1 VHFPVC
7 PQPGPPQIVGVRR
20 FLTPAIVALALA
32 ASLAGAEDPLAP
44 YSVVSIKPAITSV
57 IVATVSM
64 TMPPF
69 VRTKT
74 VYSSTYSA
82 KVFPYFFYNEKGR
95 IWITVPDEDL
105 LRVAKGG
112 SVDFKGHALSD
123 AGDERKVDGHATPT
137 GPYSGKIKV
146 RVYVTRRIALVYETT
161 YDLLGTPKARAAVT
175 PK

>member
-1 VHFPVC
+1 M
-7 PQPGPPQIVGVRR
+7 RR
-20 FLTPAIVALALA
+20 FLTPAVLALALA
-32 ASLAGAEDPLAP
+32 SRLPGAPDPLAP
-44 YSVVSIKPAITSV
+44 YAIVSIKPSITSV

-64 TMPPF
+64 SMAPF

-82 KVFPYFFYNEKGR
+82 KVFPYFLFNEKGR
-95 IWITVPDEDL
+95 IWITVSDDDL
-105 LRVAKGG
+105 RRVSKGG
-112 SVDFKGHALSD
+112 SVDFNGHALSD

-137 GPYSGKIKV
+137 GPLNGKIKV

-161 YDLLGTPKARAAVT
+161 YELLGTAKPQEGVT